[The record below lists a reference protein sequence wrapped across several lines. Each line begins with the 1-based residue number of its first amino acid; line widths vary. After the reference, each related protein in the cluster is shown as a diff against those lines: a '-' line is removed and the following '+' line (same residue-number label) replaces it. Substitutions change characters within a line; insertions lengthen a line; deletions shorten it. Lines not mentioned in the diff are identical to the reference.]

1 MRNYKV
7 WIVDKFTGI
16 PLAYH
21 IVRAWTKRGAK
32 RWIFKT
38 VLEGD
43 TTYILRATPCNKD
56 LT

>member
-1 MRNYKV
+1 MRKYKV
-7 WIVDKFTGI
+7 WIVDKFTGV

-38 VLEGD
+38 ALKGD
-43 TTYILRATPCNKD
+43 TTYILIATPLGKD
-56 LT
+56 LV

>member
-32 RWIFKT
+32 RWIYKT

-43 TTYILRATPCNKD
+43 TTYILRATPYNKD